1 MKKIEHPSRQVGLER
16 GCWATLLVVS
26 AIFLGTE
33 ASGLETIYLAIT
45 PSKNFQH
52 IIYPIAQEK
61 GYMREEGIELK
72 ILIIGGTPA
81 FKDYL
86 PRVSSLPSPAPAH

>member
-1 MKKIEHPSRQVGLER
+1 MKRTGDPSGSVGWER
-16 GCWATLLVVS
+16 GCWAILLVVS

-52 IIYPIAQEK
+52 VIYPIAQEK